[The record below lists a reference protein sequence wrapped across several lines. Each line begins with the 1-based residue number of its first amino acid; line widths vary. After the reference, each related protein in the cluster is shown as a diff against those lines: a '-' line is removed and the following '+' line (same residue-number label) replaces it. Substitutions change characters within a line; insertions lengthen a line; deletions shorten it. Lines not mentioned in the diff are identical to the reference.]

1 MRKLLTFFAII
12 FTFLQIFAQQ
22 DLVLSKEKLNTG
34 QPGLNN
40 IWRQVRISDDF
51 FAKHSR
57 GGYMFALDGYLLAYE
72 YNDHYPELNYKIG
85 VCYLGSV
92 YKPKALTFLKSA
104 YKQKPNVA
112 KDIYWQLGKAYQYN
126 YQFDTAIFYFNE
138 YKKSLNSTELK
149 HKSKQI
155 DERIHQCELAKEMVA
170 NPVNVNII
178 NMTEINSEFPEYCPV
193 ITADE
198 SRIYFTARRPDC
210 VGSSVDPNDGQ
221 YYEDIYTSKF
231 ITGKWQPPVNVGM
244 PLNTRNHDA
253 TVALSP
259 DGKSMIIYRNGD
271 LLICHKRGKKW
282 SFPEYLPDNI
292 NTDETENSA
301 CFSFDGKTLYF
312 VRGKTLDPQT
322 SNSDIYVTHLK
333 NGKWTDPVKLPPVIN
348 SDRDEDGVFLHPDGR
363 TLYFSSMGHNTMGG
377 YDIFKSVKNDD
388 GTWSEPENLGYPIN
402 TPDDDIYFVLS
413 ADGKTG
419 YYSSVRK
426 NSKGF
431 SDIYQIKF
439 IQEKEIFQDAED
451 NLIASNDTTTTQ
463 SLEKSIDINKVY
475 LTLVTGQ
482 VYDAITLKPI
492 PEANIEIV
500 DNQADSIILTTT
512 SDEEGYYIV
521 TLPSGKNY
529 GMNVSA
535 DDYLFH
541 SENFNLPADEEFNK
555 IVLDIPLYNITAGA
569 KVILKNIFFD
579 FDKATLRKESI
590 PELIRVVDFMNDNPK
605 VVIEVSGHTDNKG
618 SHEYN
623 KKLSEARAK
632 AVVDFLIKQGIDAK
646 RMTYRGAS
654 FDEPI
659 ATNDTEEG
667 RQMNRRVE
675 FKIISNK

>member
-1 MRKLLTFFAII
+1 MKKFISFLMLFFLTSAI
-12 FTFLQIFAQQ
+12 FSQE
-22 DLVLSKEKLNTG
+22 DLVLTKEKLDTG
-34 QPGLNN
+34 NPGLNS
-40 IWRQVRISDDF
+40 IWRQVKISEDF

-57 GGYMFALDGYLLAYE
+57 GGYMFALEGYLLGYE

-92 YKPKALTFLKSA
+92 YKPKSLFFLKKA
-104 YKQKPNVA
+104 YEQKNNVA
-112 KDIYWQLGKAYQYN
+112 KDIFWQLAKAYQYN
-126 YQFDTAIFYFNE
+126 YKFDTAIFYFNE
-138 YKKSLNSTELK
+138 YRKMLNSNELEKKSTL
-149 HKSKQI
+149 I
-155 DERIHQCELAKEMVA
+155 DERIEQCKLAKEMVA
-170 NPVNVNII
+170 NPVNVDII
-178 NMTEINSEFPEYCPV
+178 NMAEINSEFPEYCPV

-210 VGSSVDPNDGQ
+210 TGSSVDPNDGQ

-231 ITGKWQPPVNVGM
+231 IDGKWQNPVNIGM

-259 DGKSMIIYRNGD
+259 DGKSMLIYRNGD

-292 NTDETENSA
+292 NTDAIENSA
-301 CFSFDGKTLYF
+301 CFSFDGKTIYF
-312 VRGKTLDPQT
+312 VRGKTNDPIT
-322 SNSDIYVTHLK
+322 SNGDIYVTHLK
-333 NGKWTDPVKLPPVIN
+333 NGKWSDPEKLPPVIN
-348 SDRDEDGVFLHPDGR
+348 TNRDEDGVFLHPDGR

-377 YDIFKSVKNDD
+377 FDIFKSVKNDD
-388 GTWSEPENLGYPIN
+388 GTWSEPVNLGYPVN

-426 NSKGF
+426 NSEGF
-431 SDIYQIKF
+431 SDIYKLKF
-439 IQEKEIFQDAED
+439 YPEKKIFQDAED
-451 NLIASNDTTTTQ
+451 NLIASNDTTITQ
-463 SLEKSIDINKVY
+463 NLENNADFQKVY

-492 PEANIEIV
+492 SEATIEIV
-500 DNQADSIILTTT
+500 DNEVDSTVLTTT
-512 SDEEGYYIV
+512 SDEDGNYIV

-529 GMNVSA
+529 GMNVNA
-535 DDYLFH
+535 DGYLFH

-579 FDKATLRKESI
+579 FDKATLRKTSI
-590 PELIRVVDFMNDNPK
+590 PELIRVVDFMNDNPQ
-605 VVIEVSGHTDNKG
+605 VVIEVPGHTDNRG

-632 AVVDFLIKQGIDAK
+632 AVVDFLISQGIDPK

-659 ATNDTEEG
+659 ATNDTDEG